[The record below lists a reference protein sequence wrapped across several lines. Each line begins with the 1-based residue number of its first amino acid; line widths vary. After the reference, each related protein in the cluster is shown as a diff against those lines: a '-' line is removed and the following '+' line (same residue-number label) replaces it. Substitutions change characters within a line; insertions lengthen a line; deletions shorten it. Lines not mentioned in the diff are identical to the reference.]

1 MADPA
6 RKLEV
11 NELTRSKAA
20 LTRET
25 VAFLKSELE
34 SLNRDYQKKV
44 VKFQELKT
52 EQKERNRV
60 KRHLAQAIQDLES
73 QIKFINRHISR
84 S

>member
-11 NELTRSKAA
+11 NELTRSKSA

-34 SLNRDYQKKV
+34 TLNRDYQKKV

-60 KRHLAQAIQDLES
+60 KRHLSQAIQDLES

-84 S
+84 V